1 MGIVEGPFRFIVSI
15 AKAPLFPV
23 FPRLGVPSLP
33 VTLNQYAFIRWDH
46 QAGQAL
52 NVFYASDVTVEAA
65 TDTSR
70 VLRLKNYTQPDAGI
84 VWQTSNLYDVSEET
98 IELPPPAVGHRTC
111 DLLTDFSNDA
121 PTAGAF
127 WAYTVYVTP
136 AQTMAVSYDLIGAD
150 GERVPGLV
158 GFYYASGT
166 VVAVVDGETPPDYSA
181 RVIQVTANT
190 QWTQVIDRVVPVSKT
205 YFYEETQKQKVVN
218 GFWQND
224 GPPTVISDTYREVYG
239 AIQQSLLKQ
248 IALPPSY
255 EVRGATYSYKSRGA
269 AVPGSLE
276 GTGPMPDPT
285 VMLELGIT
293 HDSYRANSQAVLK
306 SFAFVVLTV
315 DISASA
321 GDLLVAVTK
330 LSIKTNGY
338 AVDPLRGPMVGAG
351 SPNAGIANRTPTQSL
366 GVMAQS
372 LSGSGFA
379 AESSTSVRV
388 GTDHSLGAIWVK
400 DTPLGA
406 ALSAELDGQEVT
418 LIDFSLSEADLQ
430 ARYESGMPG
439 PTLYTAVHAGSS
451 GPKRTYSGPG
461 TYVVRGDFLDFAAS

>member
-23 FPRLGVPSLP
+23 FPRLGAPSLP
-33 VTLNQYAFIRWDH
+33 ATLNQYVFSRWDS

-52 NVFYASDVTVEAA
+52 NVFYGSEGTVEAA

-70 VLRLKNYTQPDAGI
+70 VLRRKNYTQPNSGI
-84 VWQTSNLYDVSEET
+84 VRQTSNLYVVSEET
-98 IELPPPAVGHRTC
+98 VELAPPAVGHRTC
-111 DLLTDFSNDA
+111 DLLTDFNNDT

-127 WAYTVYVTP
+127 WAYTVYETP
-136 AQTMAVSYDLIGAD
+136 AQSMAVSYDLIGAD
-150 GERVPGLV
+150 GVRVPGLI
-158 GFYYASGT
+158 GFYYGGGA
-166 VVAVVDGETPPDYSA
+166 VVAVVDGETPPDYTA
-181 RVIQVTANT
+181 RVIQVTANAP
-190 QWTQVIDRVVPVSKT
+190 WTQATEQAVPVSKT

-218 GFWQND
+218 GYWQND
-224 GPPTVISDTYREVYG
+224 GAPTVISDTYREVYG
-239 AIQQSLLKQ
+239 SIQQSLLDR

-255 EVRGATYSYKSRGA
+255 EVLGATYAYQSRGN
-269 AVPGSLE
+269 AVPGGLE
-276 GTGPMPDPT
+276 GTGAEPDPT
-285 VMLELGIT
+285 VMLELGLT
-293 HDSYRANSQAVLK
+293 LDSYRANSQAVLK

-321 GDLLVAVTK
+321 GGLLLAVTK

-338 AVDPLRGPMVGAG
+338 AVDPLNGPMAGAG

-366 GVMAQS
+366 GVMGQS

-379 AESSTSVRV
+379 AESSTSVRI
-388 GTDHSLGAIWVK
+388 GAGHSLGAIWVK
-400 DTPLGA
+400 DTSMGA
-406 ALSAELDGQEVT
+406 ALNAELDGQDVT

-430 ARYESGMPG
+430 ARYDSGMPG

-451 GPKRTYSGPG
+451 GPKRSYSGPS
-461 TYVVRGDFLDFAAS
+461 TYVVRGDFLDFIAS